1 MANVYTNYKANL
13 STTAL
18 TTIYTVGTATS
29 ALLKSIR
36 VSNQDT
42 ENNCNISL
50 FLVDSSGVS
59 YPLEIDRNIQA
70 KRSQELFATGNMD
83 QGSSDSAIG
92 SPTPIVFKESEI
104 LKAQAQN
111 GGDLTVI
118 VSVLEIT

>member
-1 MANVYTNYKANL
+1 
-13 STTAL
+13 
-18 TTIYTVGTATS
+18 
-29 ALLKSIR
+29 
-36 VSNQDT
+36 
-42 ENNCNISL
+42 
-50 FLVDSSGVS
+50 
-59 YPLEIDRNIQA
+59 
-70 KRSQELFATGNMD
+70 MD

>member
-18 TTIYTVGTATS
+18 TTIYTVGTETS
-29 ALLKSIR
+29 SVLKSIR

-42 ENNCNISL
+42 QNNCNISL

-59 YPLEIDRNIQA
+59 FPLEIDRNIQA
-70 KRSQELFATGNMD
+70 KRSQELLATGNMD
-83 QGSSDSAIG
+83 QGSSDSSVVSS
-92 SPTPIVFKESEI
+92 SPLVLKESEI
-104 LKAQAQN
+104 LKAEAQN

>member
-18 TTIYTVGTATS
+18 TT
-29 ALLKSIR
+29 
-36 VSNQDT
+36 
-42 ENNCNISL
+42 
-50 FLVDSSGVS
+50 
-59 YPLEIDRNIQA
+59 
-70 KRSQELFATGNMD
+70 TGNMD

>member
-18 TTIYTVGTATS
+18 TTVYTVGSATS
-29 ALLKSIR
+29 SVIKSIR

-50 FLVDSSGVS
+50 FLVDSDGTS

-70 KRSQELFATGNMD
+70 KRSQELLATGNMD
-83 QGSSDSAIG
+83 QGSTDSSIVAS
-92 SPTPIVFKESEI
+92 SPLV
-104 LKAQAQN
+104 
-111 GGDLTVI
+111 LT
-118 VSVLEIT
+118 

>member
-18 TTIYTVGTATS
+18 TTVYTVGSATS
-29 ALLKSIR
+29 SVIKSIR

-50 FLVDSSGVS
+50 FLVDSDGTS

-70 KRSQELFATGNMD
+70 KRSQELLATGNMD
-83 QGSSDSAIG
+83 QGSTDSSIVAS
-92 SPTPIVFKESEI
+92 SPLVLKESEI
-104 LKAQAQN
+104 IKAEAQN

-118 VSVLEIT
+118 ISVLEIT

>member
-59 YPLEIDRNIQA
+59 YPLEIDRNIQSWSLG
-70 KRSQELFATGNMD
+70 RRF
-83 QGSSDSAIG
+83 
-92 SPTPIVFKESEI
+92 
-104 LKAQAQN
+104 
-111 GGDLTVI
+111 LT
-118 VSVLEIT
+118 L

>member
-70 KRSQELFATGNMD
+70 KRSRVV
-83 QGSSDSAIG
+83 SDRKYGPGI
-92 SPTPIVFKESEI
+92 IRFCYW
-104 LKAQAQN
+104 
-111 GGDLTVI
+111 LTYTY
-118 VSVLEIT
+118 SF